1 MPNYKECRFCSE
13 KYVPLR
19 DEIICLKCG
28 NAVVY
33 AVQMPVGEAI
43 AIGEL
48 PIKAVKEIKDAL
60 TEAIME
66 APLLP
71 PEPEVEVK
79 IVEVVKEVKVEVV
92 EASPVDLQK
101 EKDIKDMEEAV
112 VELAKEETA
121 ELIAPSAPKPDVP
134 EEKPDA
140 PS

>member
-1 MPNYKECRFCSE
+1 MPNYKQCRFCSK
-13 KYVPLR
+13 KYIPLR
-19 DEIICLKCG
+19 DERICADCSKD
-28 NAVVY
+28 VVY
-33 AVQMPVGEAI
+33 AVQMPVGEPIVI
-43 AIGEL
+43 ADM
-48 PIKAVKEIKDAL
+48 PIEAAQQIRDAL
-60 TEAIME
+60 KEAILE

-140 PS
+140 PN